1 MDNFLLLIR
10 ENIAEANQ
18 LTEEQ
23 MQQEIEA
30 YTQWVESLGSQCLG
44 GDPLDN
50 YGKYMTKDSIESDGP
65 FIESKE
71 VITGYILVQAESL
84 EAAVE
89 LSKTCPVFQSNGALE
104 VRPIMKY

>member
-1 MDNFLLLIR
+1 MDHFLLLIR
-10 ENIAEANQ
+10 ENLAEVSQ

-23 MQQEIEA
+23 IEKEIES

-50 YGKYMTKDSIESDGP
+50 YGKYMTKDSIQSDGP

-71 VITGYILVQAESL
+71 VVTGYILVQAESL
-84 EAAVE
+84 DAAVE
-89 LSKTCPVFQSNGALE
+89 LSKTCPVFQNNGALE